1 MDKHISQKNLIYGF
15 HAVVSRL
22 RHHPK
27 TMHVIYLDQG
37 RKDKRARD
45 VLALAEE
52 KGVRVVLAEAS
63 RVDDMA
69 HGRSQGVVAY
79 VDAVQL
85 AHDIDEVLEDLN
97 EAALLLVLDGVTD
110 PHNLG
115 ACLRDADAF
124 GAHAVLAPK
133 DRSASLNATAVK
145 ASSGASD
152 TVPFFPV
159 TNLARSMRELKER
172 DILIVGTDQ
181 DGSMEVAEADLTG
194 PVALVLGAE
203 GEGMRRLTREH
214 CDVLVRIPMHGQ
226 VSSLNVSVSAGVCLY
241 EARRQRARNP

>member
-1 MDKHISQKNLIYGF
+1 MNQRNLIFGF
-15 HAVVSRL
+15 HAVQSRL

-27 TMHVIYLDQG
+27 TIHVIYLDQT

-45 VLALAEE
+45 VASLAEE
-52 KGVRVVLAEAS
+52 KSVRIVLAEAA
-63 RVDDMA
+63 RVDEMA

-79 VDAVQL
+79 VDAIQL
-85 AHDIDEVLEDLN
+85 ARDIDDVLDNLGEPP
-97 EAALLLVLDGVTD
+97 LLLVLDGVTD

-152 TVPFFPV
+152 TVPFIPV
-159 TNLARSMRELKER
+159 TNLARSLRELKER
-172 DILIVGTDQ
+172 NILVVGTDQ
-181 DGSMEVAEADLTG
+181 DGSMEVGEADFSG

-226 VSSLNVSVSAGVCLY
+226 VESLNVSVSAGVCLY
-241 EARRQRARNP
+241 EARRQRARSRP

>member
-1 MDKHISQKNLIYGF
+1 MNQRNLIFGF
-15 HAVVSRL
+15 HAVISRL

-27 TMHVIYLDQG
+27 TIHVIYLDQS

-45 VLALAEE
+45 VTGLAEE
-52 KGVRVVLAEAS
+52 KGVRVVLAEAA

-69 HGRSQGVVAY
+69 RGRSQGVVAY

-85 AHDIDEVLEDLN
+85 AHDLDEVLEELN
-97 EAALLLVLDGVTD
+97 EPALLLVLDGVTD

-145 ASSGASD
+145 AASGAAD

-159 TNLARSMRELKER
+159 TNLARSLRELKER